1 VPVRRDSILS
11 RNSAHPLYH
20 SRPHPVRLGLPDLRE
35 RRVPVAAMVPVQ
47 EAGSYG
53 GGPMSVYIIEV
64 DLTEEEIMEELDSK
78 LKRNG
83 RWNE

>member
-1 VPVRRDSILS
+1 
-11 RNSAHPLYH
+11 
-20 SRPHPVRLGLPDLRE
+20 
-35 RRVPVAAMVPVQ
+35 MVPVQ

-83 RWNE
+83 RWNEEIKIIVLKEASS